1 NMLDQFIFL
10 VLSAIILFSS
20 IMVISARET
29 MHSVLFFASMLIGIA
44 MLYVTLQAEFIAA
57 IQILIYAGGVVILIT
72 FAVLMTRWES

>member
-1 NMLDQFIFL
+1 MLDQFIFL

>member
-1 NMLDQFIFL
+1 MLDQFIFL

-57 IQILIYAGGVVILIT
+57 IQVLIYAGGVVILIT

>member
-1 NMLDQFIFL
+1 
-10 VLSAIILFSS
+10 
-20 IMVISARET
+20 MVISARET